1 MPDTKSLELRAKII
15 GVLLRDARLAA
26 GKSPKECGDVLAISA
41 NAYGA
46 FELGNDAPSL
56 PELEL
61 LSYYLNIPL
70 SHFWDEQ
77 ILSEAPE
84 RTTRVNTGELL
95 KLRNRIIGLQIRQ
108 ARTAS
113 SIGIKSLATTV
124 GVSVNQIK
132 LYEMGE
138 APVPMPELEVIA
150 WALGMKMDTFFEQQ
164 GPVGEWDA
172 SGRAYIQF
180 KELPQD
186 LQDFVMNPLNE
197 SYLRV
202 AMRLANMPADKIK
215 DMAATLLDITY

>member
-1 MPDTKSLELRAKII
+1 MADNKSLELRAKII
-15 GVLLRDARLAA
+15 GVLLRDARIAA

-41 NAYGA
+41 TAYSNI
-46 FELGNDAPSL
+46 ELGNDSPSL

-70 SHFWDEQ
+70 SHFWDED

-113 SIGIKSLATTV
+113 SMGLKALATTA
-124 GVSVNQIK
+124 GITINQLK
-132 LYEMGE
+132 TYELGE
-138 APVPMPELEVIA
+138 APIPMPQLEIIA
-150 WALGMKMDTFFEQQ
+150 WALGMKMDAFFEQQ

-172 SGRAYIQF
+172 SSRAYEQF
-180 KELPQD
+180 KQLPQE

-197 SYLRV
+197 SYIRV
-202 AMRLANMPADKIK
+202 AMRLAGIPADKIK